1 MRIMQYFRDD
11 SLKVESLVILFSR
24 IIDYPGFLRLVKAL
38 DGPKQILLRKRIGS
52 HNLYIDCNAVG
63 FHELDL
69 TDPQQRYVCGR
80 LVDLAV
86 IEPGENMC
94 GCRYNEIDFDVPSSW
109 LQEIP
114 QKGVF
119 TVFYCRSAQVIKKIF
134 QKIPEQCIPNNLD
147 LLSPSGTEWV
157 MQAKRSRIKLKLS
170 LAFTNVEEAFNKMD
184 EDGGGSLS
192 RLEFSRGLRMLGV
205 QVTAY
210 ELLELVDLLDEDGS
224 GFIELEEMVSFWES
238 C

>member
-11 SLKVESLVILFSR
+11 ALKVESLVILFSR
-24 IIDYPGFLRLVKAL
+24 IVDYPGFQRLVKLL
-38 DGPKQILLRKRIGS
+38 DWPKLSSLRKRIGS
-52 HNLYIDCNAVG
+52 HNLFNDLNAVG

-69 TDPQQRYVCGR
+69 SDPQQRFVCGR

-86 IEPGENMC
+86 VEPGENMC
-94 GCRYNEIDFDVPSSW
+94 GCRYNEIDFDVPSGW
-109 LQEIP
+109 LEEIP
-114 QKGVF
+114 PKGVF

-134 QKIPEQCIPNNLD
+134 QKIPSECIPPNLE
-147 LLSPSGTEWV
+147 LLSPPGTEWV
-157 MQAKRSRIKLKLS
+157 SQAKKKRIKLKLS
-170 LAFTNVEEAFNKMD
+170 LAFTNVEDAFNNMD

-210 ELLELVDLLDEDGS
+210 ELLDLVDLLDEDGS

-238 C
+238 Y